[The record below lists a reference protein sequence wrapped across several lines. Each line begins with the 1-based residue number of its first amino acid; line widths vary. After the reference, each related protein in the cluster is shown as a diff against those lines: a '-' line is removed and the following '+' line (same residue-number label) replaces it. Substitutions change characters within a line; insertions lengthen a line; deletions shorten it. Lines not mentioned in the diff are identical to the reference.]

1 MFSKVISALTLAG
14 LVLFAFGVI
23 VHASEVDAKPLL
35 HPLFADHAVL
45 QRDARV
51 PVWGWA
57 APGAKITVSF
67 AGQEKNATA
76 GTDGKWMASLDPM
89 KASSK
94 PREMIV
100 TSSAGNPPRSEAM
113 AGQRKRVRISDVL
126 VGDVWICS
134 GQSNMEMGIEACN
147 VSDEIAAA
155 DFPRIRLLT
164 VPKKI
169 AYTPELTLQCA
180 WLPCSP
186 TTVTQGG
193 WGGFSAAGY
202 FFGRELHRDLDI
214 PIGLIHTSWGGTV
227 CEAWT
232 SRDALARLGD
242 FKSGIEQVEQ
252 VTSSPEPDQLGAV
265 MDKWYQANDPGTS
278 RAWFKPETDVS
289 TWKAAN
295 MPANWTACGLPGY
308 EGIVWAQRT
317 FEAPAAWAGRE
328 LVLSL
333 GTIGDV
339 DTTWVN
345 GITVGRTDY
354 YDQTRTYKV
363 PAAVVKTGRN
373 VIAMR
378 VVNAGGGGFFGTA
391 EQIKVH
397 PSGDDGSAISLA
409 GPWRVQDTA
418 TRASTGAALVGNPN
432 ICTVLYNG
440 MIAPLIPFA
449 IQGAVWYQGESNA
462 ERAYQYRA
470 LLQTMIKDWRSR
482 FGVGDFGFHIVSLAN
497 CKQVSDAPQESD
509 WAELREAQAMAAK
522 ALPNCGMALAI
533 DIGDAADIHPRNK
546 QEVGRRLALSAL
558 AITYGKNIEWSG
570 PWYKSME
577 ITGKGIRLTFDHA
590 QSGLVAKG
598 DKLIGFAIAGK
609 DRKFVWA
616 DAVIDGKT
624 VLVSTPAVPKPVAV
638 RYGWDANPTCNLSN
652 GDNLPAVPFRTD
664 DWPGV
669 TKKY

>member
-1 MFSKVISALTLAG
+1 MFINVLRRCSVLVVG
-14 LVLFAFGVI
+14 LSLFALVGWSQ
-23 VHASEVDAKPLL
+23 ANEVNPFIHPLL
-35 HPLFADHAVL
+35 ADHAVL

-57 APGAKITVSF
+57 ARGAKITVRF
-67 AGQEKNATA
+67 AGQEKHATA
-76 GTDGKWMASLDPM
+76 GTDGKWMAYLDPM
-89 KASSK
+89 KVSSK

-100 TSSAGNPPRSEAM
+100 TSSGGNSPSSGAM
-113 AGQRKRVRISDVL
+113 AGLGGKARISDVL

-134 GQSNMEMGIEACN
+134 GQSNMEMGIGNCGASN
-147 VSDEIAAA
+147 EIAAA
-155 DFPRIRLLT
+155 NLPRIRLLA

-214 PIGLIHTSWGGTV
+214 PIGLIHTSWGGTI

-232 SRDALARLGD
+232 SREALTPLGD
-242 FKSGIEQVEQ
+242 YKSGIEQVEQ
-252 VTSSPEPDQLGAV
+252 VAASPETDKVSAV
-265 MDKWYQANDPGTS
+265 MDKWYQAKDPGTS
-278 RAWFKPETDVS
+278 KAWFRPETDVS
-289 TWKAAN
+289 TWKTAN
-295 MPANWTACGLPGY
+295 MPANWQACGLPGY
-308 EGIVWAQRT
+308 EGIVWVQRI

-328 LVLSL
+328 LVLSF
-333 GTIGDV
+333 GPIGDV

-345 GITVGRTDY
+345 GIAVGRTDY
-354 YDQTRTYKV
+354 FDQARTYKV
-363 PAAVVKTGRN
+363 PAAAVITGRN

-378 VVNAGGGGFFGTA
+378 VVNAGGGGFFGTS
-391 EQIKVH
+391 EQMKVY
-397 PSGDDGSAISLA
+397 PSGDEGSAISLA

-418 TRASTGAALVGNPN
+418 TRASTGAALAGNPN
-432 ICTVLYNG
+432 ICSVLYNG

-449 IQGAVWYQGESNA
+449 IKGAVWYQGESNA

-470 LLQTMIKDWRSR
+470 LLPTMIKDWRSR

-497 CKQVSDAPQESD
+497 YKPVFAAPRDSD

-522 ALPNCGMALAI
+522 ALPNCGIAMAI
-533 DIGDAADIHPRNK
+533 DIGEAADIHPRNK

-558 AITYGKNIEWSG
+558 AITYGKKIEWSG
-570 PWYKSME
+570 PWHKSMK
-577 ITGKGIRLTFDHA
+577 ISGKGIRLTFDHA
-590 QSGLVAKG
+590 QSGLAAKG
-598 DKLIGFAIAGK
+598 DKLTGFAIAGE

-624 VLVSTPAVPKPVAV
+624 VLVSSPAVPRPVAV
-638 RYGWDANPTCNLSN
+638 RYGWDSNPTCNLFN
-652 GDNLPAVPFRTD
+652 KENLPAVPFRTD

-669 TKKY
+669 TQTQ